1 MNDVAHELDVMFADA
16 PLPSDEIGALRVVV
30 EQLVEFEPI
39 LAFLADESGRILAT
53 HGAMDGISSDVLHRI
68 ALAISTP
75 TAPEAFETTMIDN
88 DAVRPGPFFRDACR
102 RSMAPRAPS
111 ARF

>member
-1 MNDVAHELDVMFADA
+1 MPVRSLTELPMNDVAHELDVMFADA

-53 HGAMDGISSDVLHRI
+53 HGAIDGIYLSS
-68 ALAISTP
+68 
-75 TAPEAFETTMIDN
+75 F
-88 DAVRPGPFFRDACR
+88 
-102 RSMAPRAPS
+102 
-111 ARF
+111 